1 MNLASLRTK
10 FLAILNRNDCTTEL
24 ANEFF
29 SMAQTR
35 IERTLRVPGMEKMMI
50 TSGTLDVPTDQ
61 IVIPPDFLSI
71 KYLYS
76 ADTLMEHRDLGH
88 FLRIPM
94 TSGDPRYYSRVG
106 ASYLIK
112 PSLPAGH
119 QTTMVYYA
127 AQPSLA
133 NDTDENLF
141 GQIAADLLIYGAL
154 SYATD
159 YFVDD
164 RTATFEGRFTQL
176 YNDLDEQARMTDME
190 QSAMAISP
198 AYNMDY

>member
-1 MNLASLRTK
+1 MTLASLRTK

-24 ANEFF
+24 ANDFIA
-29 SMAQTR
+29 MAQTR
-35 IERTLRVPGMEKMMI
+35 IERTLRIPGMEKMMI
-50 TSGTLDVPTDQ
+50 TQGTADVPTDQ

-76 ADTLMEHRDLGH
+76 DHTLMEHKDFGH
-88 FLRIPM
+88 FLRIPLAP
-94 TSGDPRYYSRVG
+94 GDPRYYSRVG
-106 ASYLIK
+106 GSYLIK
-112 PSLPAGH
+112 PSLPSGH

-127 AQPSLA
+127 AQPSLV

-164 RTATFEGRFTQL
+164 RTASFEGRFTQL
-176 YNDLDEQARMTDME
+176 YADLEEQARMTDME

-198 AYNMDY
+198 AYSTDY